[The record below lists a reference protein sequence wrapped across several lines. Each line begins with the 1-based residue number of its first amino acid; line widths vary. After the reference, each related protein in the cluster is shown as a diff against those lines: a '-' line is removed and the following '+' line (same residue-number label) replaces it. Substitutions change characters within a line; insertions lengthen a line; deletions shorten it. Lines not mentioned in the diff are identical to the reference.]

1 MLDQL
6 PAALHGPARPTV
18 GSDFANLIHHAAL
31 PPIPSHPLAL
41 LLEQKQ
47 GR

>member
-31 PPIPSHPLAL
+31 PPIPSHQLAL
-41 LLEQKQ
+41 LEQRE
-47 GR
+47 GH